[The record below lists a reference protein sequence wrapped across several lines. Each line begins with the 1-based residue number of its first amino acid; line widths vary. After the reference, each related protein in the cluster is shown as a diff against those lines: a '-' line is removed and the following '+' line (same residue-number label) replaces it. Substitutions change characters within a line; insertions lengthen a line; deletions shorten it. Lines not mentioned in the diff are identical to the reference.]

1 MDSKD
6 TKYEIN
12 DQKPGKQPEWRQ
24 WLLPAAVA
32 VLLGT
37 TVWSMLALT
46 NERDHT
52 AQLLK
57 GNQELSASVSTIQ
70 GQMQSMADRIYAL
83 NNKLQTVEQSAQP
96 KPAEPDAG
104 TAAAPAVPK
113 PRKRAAVR
121 TGPPKPV
128 IANDP
133 RVDQLQARLT
143 DQQRELENAKA
154 QIEGARTDIAGT
166 RSDLGKTREDLE
178 GRLNATRD
186 DLGNT
191 IARNHD
197 EVVELQKRGQR
208 NYYEFQITKAKTF
221 QKVGPLSLSLR
232 KANNKKNSF
241 DLTMLVDDRQLQ
253 KRNINM
259 YEPVMISLPD
269 HIQPVELVIN
279 QVTKDQIKGYLSE
292 PKYRKSE
299 MASSDGPS
307 SPKAPA
313 LQQRPQ

>member
-1 MDSKD
+1 MDSKE

-37 TVWSMLALT
+37 TVWSTLALT

-57 GNQELSASVSTIQ
+57 GNQELSANISSIQ
-70 GQMQSMADRIYAL
+70 GQMQSMADRIVAL
-83 NNKLQTVEQSAQP
+83 NTKVQTVEQSAQP
-96 KPAEPDAG
+96 KPAEPDA
-104 TAAAPAVPK
+104 AAPAAPAAPK
-113 PRKRAAVR
+113 VRKRVVR
-121 TGPPKPV
+121 SAPPKPV
-128 IANDP
+128 VANDP

-143 DQQRELENAKA
+143 DQQRELENAKL
-154 QIEGARTDIAGT
+154 QIEGARSDIAGT

-208 NYYEFQITKAKTF
+208 NYYEFQLSKAKTF

-253 KRNINM
+253 KKNVNM

-269 HIQPVELVIN
+269 HIHPVELVIN

-299 MASSDGPS
+299 MASSDGPA